1 MYIPRHFKGKD
12 RDKAIQ
18 FMQRYNFAVMITSK
32 DGTPIA
38 THLPFIITKRKGQL
52 ILSSHFAKMNPQ
64 TNDLAEKRI
73 LIIFSQPHAYI
84 SPKHY
89 ENEQQVPTWNYVSV
103 HAYGTAQIID
113 KDTSKIDLL
122 EIMIDDLE
130 PEYRKQWETLD
141 ETYKKGLVQE
151 IVAFEITVNELQFKE
166 KLSQNKRD
174 IERKKISNS
183 LNKSPHETER
193 QLGEYMDQ
201 SLNEK
206 QEKDAAD

>member
-1 MYIPRHFKGKD
+1 MYIPKHFKGKD

-18 FMQRYNFAVMITSK
+18 FMQRFNFAVMITSE
-32 DGTPIA
+32 DGVPIA
-38 THLPFIITKRKGQL
+38 THLPFVVTKRGEQL
-52 ILSSHFAKMNPQ
+52 ILSSHFAKVNPQ
-64 TNDLAEKRI
+64 TSNLGEKRI
-73 LIIFSQPHAYI
+73 LTIFSQPHAYI

-113 KDTSKIDLL
+113 KDAAKVELL
-122 EIMIDDLE
+122 ETMIDDLE
-130 PEYRKQWETLD
+130 PGYRTQWETLD
-141 ETYKKGLVQE
+141 EQYKNALVQE
-151 IVAFEITVNELQFKE
+151 IVAFEITVDELQFKE

-174 IERKKISNS
+174 AERKNISDS
-183 LNKSPHETER
+183 LHKSPHETER

-206 QEKDAAD
+206 QAKDATD